1 MSVVAVVPARGG
13 SKGVPGKNLKRVGG
27 RSLVARAVDAA
38 LAATTIDRVL
48 VSTDAAEIA
57 AGARSAGAEVVDRP
71 AEIAGDTASS
81 EAAVLHALASL
92 DEQPE
97 VVVFIQATSPF
108 IDSADLDSAVR
119 RVLTGQEDVVFS
131 ATETF
136 AFLWQR
142 TADGAVGVN
151 HDAAVRPRRQDREA
165 HFQETGAF
173 YVMRTEGFVRGGHR
187 FFGRVGIQE
196 VDPLRGLEIDSEH
209 ELELAR
215 LIAPVFASTASIDV
229 DAVITDFDGV
239 HTDDRATV
247 DSVGNETVTVSRA
260 DGAGVEALRRAGVPV
275 LILSRETNPVVAA
288 RGRKLGVE
296 VLQGVED
303 KAGALSL
310 WAETAGVSLARSA
323 YLGNDLMDL
332 PAMALVGWPIA
343 VADAHPQALAAARIV
358 LERTG
363 GHGAVRELAELIL
376 GGREDKSLFTSGAQ
390 SDRRRSVQSWQLQLA
405 E

>member
-1 MSVVAVVPARGG
+1 VSVVAVVPARGG